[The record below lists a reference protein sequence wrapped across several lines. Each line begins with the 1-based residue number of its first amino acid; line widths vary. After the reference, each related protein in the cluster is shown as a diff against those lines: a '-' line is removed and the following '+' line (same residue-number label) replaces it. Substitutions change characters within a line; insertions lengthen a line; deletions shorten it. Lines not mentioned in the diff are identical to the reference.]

1 MVPPST
7 IARVFSEV
15 SFSKDNTR
23 ITSSA
28 VGLSAEYIR
37 LFVREAVLRAN
48 AQRLAEGVPT
58 EIDGIDNVAPYGEIL
73 DALDEFGG
81 DEDDVFEHENEHEN
95 EHEHEHDDEIED
107 RGLGVSTQMPPASD
121 SNDALTTR
129 HLAVISGLLVMDF

>member
-81 DEDDVFEHENEHEN
+81 DEDDVFEHEHEN
-95 EHEHEHDDEIED
+95 EHEHDDEIED

-129 HLAVISGLLVMDF
+129 HLAAISGLLVMDF

>member
-1 MVPPST
+1 MVAPST

-15 SFSKDNTR
+15 SFNKDNTR

-37 LFVREAVLRAN
+37 LFVREAVLRTN

-73 DALDEFGG
+73 DALNEFGG
-81 DEDDVFEHENEHEN
+81 DEDDVFEHENEH

-129 HLAVISGLLVMDF
+129 HLAAISGLLVMDF